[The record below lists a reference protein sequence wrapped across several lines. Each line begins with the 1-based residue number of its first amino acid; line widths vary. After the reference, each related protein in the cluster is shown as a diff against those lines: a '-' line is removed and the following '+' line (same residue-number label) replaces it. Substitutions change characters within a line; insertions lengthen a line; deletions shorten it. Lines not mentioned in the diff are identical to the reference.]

1 MGETHLCYQTPYC
14 GSEVFDIT
22 ETNPNEPELHQ
33 YKQLI
38 ETLPIGYVRTT
49 VSGEFRVVNSTF
61 VTMVGGDSQ
70 EDVLSRDVSEFYQ
83 DPKTRENLL
92 SALSEKGQVHNEELK
107 VTTLSGDTL
116 WVSVTARVVDTGGER
131 CFDAL
136 VQDITD
142 RRRREDVLREMH
154 TIISA
159 RDQTF
164 EEQVQALLELG
175 RAELGTEYG
184 TLSEIRGDDY
194 VFKIV
199 AADDDGIQAGD
210 VVPVSAT
217 NCEIAASS
225 EQTLVLGD
233 VERDAPEETDRTGYT
248 EWGISCYIGA
258 PVMID
263 DDVYGT
269 FCFYDTDPRS
279 GQFSTWEVTLVDLM
293 SRWVGY
299 ELQRHRANERLRR
312 KNEQLEEFA
321 SIVSHDLR
329 NPLNVAEGRLELAME
344 ECQNEHLETVMRAHD
359 RMEALIDDL
368 LELAL
373 AGQQVGETEV
383 VDPSVFRD
391 SWWQNVDTANATLDV
406 DLERK
411 IRADPGRLQQL
422 FENLVRNAIEH
433 GGRDVT
439 VTLGELAD
447 GFYIEDDGPG
457 IPPDKRDNVLKAGYS
472 TADKGTGF
480 GLRIVEQVVEAHGWD
495 LAVTESAQG
504 GARFEITGVEFAS
517 R

>member
-1 MGETHLCYQTPYC
+1 MKLIYATKPQPRIRRTLA
-14 GSEVFDIT
+14 IT
-22 ETNPNEPELHQ
+22 DRNPREPELHQ

-49 VSGEFRVVNSTF
+49 VSGEFRAANSTF
-61 VTMVGGDSQ
+61 VGMVGGDSR
-70 EDVLSRDVSEFYQ
+70 EDVLSRDVREFYQ
-83 DPKTRENLL
+83 DPATRENLL
-92 SALSEKGQVHNEELK
+92 KTLSEEGQVHNEELK
-107 VTTLSGDTL
+107 VTTLNGETL
-116 WVSVTARVVDTGGER
+116 WVLVTARVVETDDER

-175 RAELGTEYG
+175 RAELGTAYG
-184 TLSEIRGDDY
+184 TQSEIRGDDY
-194 VFKIV
+194 IFEIV

-210 VVPVSAT
+210 VVPVTAT
-217 NCEIAASS
+217 NCEIAASTK
-225 EQTLVLGD
+225 QTLVLGD
-233 VERDAPEETDRTGYT
+233 VERDAPEETDRAGDA

-258 PVMID
+258 PVLID

-269 FCFYDTDPRS
+269 FCFYDTEPRS

-299 ELQRHRANERLRR
+299 ELQRQRANERLQR

-329 NPLNVAEGRLELAME
+329 NPLNVAQGQLDLALA

-359 RMEALIDDL
+359 RMESLIDDL
-368 LELAL
+368 LQLAL

-383 VDPSVFRD
+383 INPSVFSG
-391 SWWQNVDTANATLDV
+391 SWWNNIDTRDATLQV
-406 DLERK
+406 DIERK

-422 FENLVRNAIEH
+422 FENIVRNAIEH
-433 GGRDVT
+433 GGTGVT
-439 VTLGELAD
+439 VTMGELAD
-447 GFYIEDDGPG
+447 GFYIEDDGRG
-457 IPPDKRDNVLKAGYS
+457 IPPDERDAVLEAGYS
-472 TADKGTGF
+472 TADQGTGF
-480 GLRIVEQVVEAHGWD
+480 GLRIVKQVVDAHGWD
-495 LAVTESAQG
+495 LDVTEGSQG
-504 GARFEITGVEFAS
+504 GAKFEITGVEFAAK
-517 R
+517 

>member
-1 MGETHLCYQTPYC
+1 
-14 GSEVFDIT
+14 
-22 ETNPNEPELHQ
+22 
-33 YKQLI
+33 
-38 ETLPIGYVRTT
+38 
-49 VSGEFRVVNSTF
+49 
-61 VTMVGGDSQ
+61 MVGGDSQ
-70 EDVLSRDVSEFYQ
+70 DDILSREVTEFYQ
-83 DPKTRENLL
+83 DPETRENLL
-92 SALSEKGQVHNEELK
+92 TALTEVGQVHNEELK
-107 VTTLSGDTL
+107 VTTLSGDTI
-116 WVSVTARVVDTGGER
+116 WVLVTARVVETVEER

-175 RAELGTEYG
+175 RAELNTQYG

-194 VFKIV
+194 VFEIV
-199 AADDDGIQAGD
+199 AADDDGIQAGN

-217 NCEIAASS
+217 NCEIAASD
-225 EQTLVLGD
+225 ERTLVLGD
-233 VERDAPEETDRTGYT
+233 IERDAPDETDRAGYT

-258 PVMID
+258 PVMIG

-269 FCFYDTDPRS
+269 FCFYGTEARS

-299 ELQRHRANERLRR
+299 ELQRRRAKVKLQR
-312 KNEQLEEFA
+312 KNEQLEQFA

-329 NPLNVAEGRLELAME
+329 NPLNVAQGRLKLATE
-344 ECQNEHLETVMRAHD
+344 ECTSEHLDPVIKAHD
-359 RMEALIDDL
+359 RIEALIDDL

-373 AGQQVGETEV
+373 AGEEIDEMEVIDPAIFSET
-383 VDPSVFRD
+383 
-391 SWWQNVDTANATLDV
+391 WWQNIDTHDATLQV
-406 DLERK
+406 DIERK
-411 IRADPGRLQQL
+411 ICADSSRLQQL

-433 GGRDVT
+433 AGKSVT
-439 VTLGELAD
+439 VTLGQLEG
-447 GFYIEDDGPG
+447 GFYIEDDGRG
-457 IPPDKRDNVLKAGYS
+457 IPPEERDKVLEAGYS

-480 GLRIVEQVVEAHGWD
+480 GLRIVKQVVDAHGWN
-495 LAVTESAQG
+495 LAVTEGSDG
-504 GARFEITGVEFAS
+504 GARFEITGVEFVS

>member
-1 MGETHLCYQTPYC
+1 M
-14 GSEVFDIT
+14 SDS
-22 ETNPNEPELHQ
+22 NPHEPELQQ

-49 VSGEFRVVNSTF
+49 VSGEFRTVNSTF
-61 VTMVGGDSQ
+61 VDMVGGESPD
-70 EDVLSRDVSEFYQ
+70 DVLSRDVREFYQ
-83 DPKTRENLL
+83 DPTTRENLL
-92 SALSEKGQVHNEELK
+92 EALSADGQVHNEELK
-107 VTTLSGDTL
+107 VTTLSGETR
-116 WVSVTARVVDTGGER
+116 WVLVTARVVETDDEQ

-159 RDQTF
+159 RDRTF

-175 RAELGTEYG
+175 LAELDIEYG

-194 VFKIV
+194 EFKAV

-225 EQTLVLGD
+225 KRTLVLGD

-269 FCFYDTDPRS
+269 FCFYDTEPRS
-279 GQFSTWEVTLVDLM
+279 GQFSNWEVTLVDLM
-293 SRWVGY
+293 SRWVSY
-299 ELQRHRANERLRR
+299 ELQRHRSNERLRR

-329 NPLNVAEGRLELAME
+329 NPLNVAQGRLELAME
-344 ECQNEHLETVMRAHD
+344 GRQNEHLEAVLQAHD
-359 RMEALIDDL
+359 RMEALIDDM

-373 AGQQVGETEV
+373 AGQQVGETQV
-383 VDPSVFRD
+383 VDPSVFSD
-391 SWWQNVDTANATLDV
+391 SWWQNVDTGNATLDV
-406 DLERK
+406 DIERK

-433 GGRDVT
+433 GGGDVT
-439 VTLGELAD
+439 VTLGELEE
-447 GFYIEDDGPG
+447 GFYIEDDGRG
-457 IPPDKRDNVLKAGYS
+457 IPPDEREDVLKAGYS
-472 TADKGTGF
+472 TADQGTGF

-495 LAVTESAQG
+495 LAVTESTQG

>member
-1 MGETHLCYQTPYC
+1 
-14 GSEVFDIT
+14 
-22 ETNPNEPELHQ
+22 
-33 YKQLI
+33 
-38 ETLPIGYVRTT
+38 
-49 VSGEFRVVNSTF
+49 
-61 VTMVGGDSQ
+61 MVGGDSQ
-70 EDVLSRDVSEFYQ
+70 ADVLSRDVGEFYQ
-83 DPKTRENLL
+83 DPATRENLL
-92 SALSEKGQVHNEELK
+92 TALSEEGQVHNEELK
-107 VTTLSGDTL
+107 VTTLNGDTL
-116 WVSVTARVVDTGGER
+116 WVSVTARVVDTGEER

-154 TIISA
+154 TIIST

-184 TLSEIRGDDY
+184 TLSEIRGEDY

-199 AADDDGIQAGD
+199 APEDDGIRAGD
-210 VVPVSAT
+210 VVPVTAT

-233 VERDAPEETDRTGYT
+233 VERDAPAETDRRGYT

-258 PVMID
+258 PVTID

-269 FCFYDTDPRS
+269 FCFYDTEPRP

-299 ELQRHRANERLRR
+299 ELQRHRANERLQR

-329 NPLNVAEGRLELAME
+329 NPLNVAQGRLELALE
-344 ECQNEHLETVMRAHD
+344 ECESEHLDTVEEAHA
-359 RMEALIDDL
+359 RMETLIDDL

-373 AGQQVGETEV
+373 AGQQVGDTEL
-383 VDPSVFRD
+383 VDPSVFSG
-391 SWWQNVDTANATLDV
+391 SWWQNVDTGDATLQVELD
-406 DLERK
+406 RQ

-422 FENLVRNAIEH
+422 FENLVRNAVEH
-433 GGRDVT
+433 GGEDVT
-439 VTLGELAD
+439 MTVGELAD
-447 GFYIEDDGPG
+447 GFYIEDDGRG
-457 IPPDKRDNVLKAGYS
+457 IPPEERDDVLKSGYS
-472 TADKGTGF
+472 TGGKGTGF
-480 GLRIVEQVVEAHGWD
+480 GLRIVEQVVDAHGWD
-495 LAVTESAQG
+495 LTLSESSQG
-504 GARFEITGVEFAS
+504 GARFEVTGVEFAS